1 MLQLDSGVF
10 IKYHIFRMP
19 QFFLVPSISIK
30 KFLYF
35 TRKCW
40 KLDSW
45 SYSVFQKNFS
55 VPLVKYL
62 QYFHV
67 FRKNLWILL
76 QFYAFFSQPQKF
88 CIYLLCLKLIST
100 DCGFFLFLFIS
111 FSHEMC
117 CQDIPKFDPSS
128 QTHCL

>member
-1 MLQLDSGVF
+1 MLQLDSGVL
-10 IKYHIFRMP
+10 IKYHIFQIP
-19 QFFLVPSISIK
+19 QFFLVPSTSIK
-30 KFLYF
+30 NFLYF
-35 TRKCW
+35 TRICW

-45 SYSVFQKNFS
+45 SYSIFQKNFS

-62 QYFHV
+62 QYFHLL
-67 FRKNLWILL
+67 RKNLWILL

-100 DCGFFLFLFIS
+100 DCVFFLKFLS

-117 CQDIPKFDPSS
+117 CQDIPKFDSSS